1 MFLHSRGWYRL
12 HLDNTGQP
20 DPETVSRIENVPGE
34 ALRFAFERYG
44 KWQLASGK

>member
-1 MFLHSRGWYRL
+1 VFLHSRGGYRL
-12 HLDNTGQP
+12 HLDNTGEP
-20 DPETVSRIENVPGE
+20 DQETVSRIEHVPGE